1 MKTAFILTSIVAA
14 IAISS
19 IALVVSVSQT
29 KEIIAA
35 EAPQGND
42 MYVFGENLYP
52 MATFKFRD
60 ATVTYPFQTLTQ
72 ISGFG
77 AGNRGSVPEFT
88 MQRIPGYTPHLHQA
102 LDQSHVNG
110 GKSSLDFP
118 YKEFDV
124 TIDMMQQDETVLTLD
139 YQRCVISNHKIVT
152 EFDKAESFTGKDGF
166 AVLEQYTFT
175 CGGYRINSPAYEELS
190 QPVRPY

>member
-1 MKTAFILTSIVAA
+1 MKTTLILTSIVAA

-19 IALVVSVSQT
+19 IALVVSISQT
-29 KEIIAA
+29 KEITAA
-35 EAPQGND
+35 ETPQGND
-42 MYVFGENLYP
+42 MYVFGESLYP
-52 MATFKFRD
+52 VATFKFRD
-60 ATVTYPFQTLTQ
+60 ATVTYQFQTLTQ

-77 AGNRGSVPEFT
+77 AGNRGSIPEFT
-88 MQRIPGYTPHLHQA
+88 MQRIPGDTPYLHQA

-124 TIDMMQQDETVLTLD
+124 TINMVQQGKTILTLD
-139 YQRCVISNHKIVT
+139 YQRCGISNHKIVT

-175 CGGYRINSPAYEELS
+175 CGGYRINSPAYDELT